1 MRVALCKFVY
11 CDFHVGVPIKLAN
24 KHSDDLG
31 MRASSRL
38 VSGMFQACFRV
49 RACDACDAKLCES
62 ARGNDVSIAGV
73 STVNSG
79 PWARAWGVGV
89 PLVVEQD
96 LAVTISDDECLR
108 ELWKHL

>member
-1 MRVALCKFVY
+1 
-11 CDFHVGVPIKLAN
+11 
-24 KHSDDLG
+24 
-31 MRASSRL
+31 MRAREAM
-38 VSGMFQACFRV
+38 MFPSLGFQ
-49 RACDACDAKLCES
+49 
-62 ARGNDVSIAGV
+62 
-73 STVNSG
+73 TVNSG